1 MQELDNLIID
11 NSYDINKWNEMNLII
26 EKKKDWLELKEEYK
40 NEDTIYD
47 SLDINNNKRVDWWE
61 VLIGIVFM
69 ISFYGLLVCSVL
81 FFKYISNKYGF

>member
-1 MQELDNLIID
+1 MDKKLLKLLDRN
-11 NSYDINKWNEMNLII
+11 NNKKL
-26 EKKKDWLELKEEYK
+26 DWCEVLFP
-40 NEDTIYD
+40 TP
-47 SLDINNNKRVDWWE
+47 DINNNKRVDWWE